1 MFILT
6 NHYICLFR
14 TCRIN
19 AGCKTSP
26 ILLFLRG
33 NGGWVPMGL
42 LGPQNCSPTHTT
54 VISGH
59 RWLQMAGSPWILVGS
74 GWDTSRMVCWC
85 HLDPR
90 KLSLGGP
97 RGSEIAQKCHKTVIT
112 GHRWLH
118 MAGSPWITGATYGQ
132 IWISTQPDR
141 TDEMKSLGSPIKQ
154 VAKH

>member
-1 MFILT
+1 MLGLSVIILFNLIFNVNSNLAESSANCSGLFIVT
-6 NHYICLFR
+6 NHYNCLFR

-59 RWLQMAGSPWILVGS
+59 RWLQMAGSPWISVGS
-74 GWDTSRMVCWC
+74 GWDTSRIVCWC
-85 HLDPR
+85 HLDPP
-90 KLSLGGP
+90 KLPCG
-97 RGSEIAQKCHKTVIT
+97 GSEIAPKCHETVIS
-112 GHRWLH
+112 GHRWLLYTNV
-118 MAGSPWITGATYGQ
+118 PYLNVNQ
-132 IWISTQPDR
+132 
-141 TDEMKSLGSPIKQ
+141 
-154 VAKH
+154 